1 MLQWIPEYDRMLTEA
16 GATLSRNPAAEV
28 AVAVITKKGN
38 CYCLP
43 MNWVDHTSNENA
55 FLGTLIQGNDT
66 AISYITAMF
75 PGGKLDVPY
84 YSLAAKLAALNQQ
97 NRDAL
102 MLMQGVQRD
111 DPKQELHYVTKALHY
126 YTDRL

>member
-1 MLQWIPEYDRMLTEA
+1 MLQWIPEYDRLLTEA

-43 MNWVDHTSNENA
+43 MNCEDYTSNENT
-55 FLGTLIQGNDT
+55 FLDMLIQRDDT

-84 YSLAAKLAALNQQ
+84 YSLAAKLVALNQQ
-97 NRDAL
+97 NRDTL

-111 DPKQELHYVTKALHY
+111 DLKQGLHYVTKALHC